1 MSQSITPETEKMI
14 QDIVRPVITSV
25 TAAGVVAAAVAVISK
40 LVVTNVEESDLTG
53 DKKMKPT
60 DDDMAVSKVETA
72 ASETEGKLS
81 KDGVSAQDGS
91 IKAAETEAK
100 AATGEATAAE
110 SGAQALRTKAGASDI
125 EVKALKM
132 T

>member
-1 MSQSITPETEKMI
+1 MALSPEAKAAIKTAVSSTIGTIGTMVLVAGITE
-14 QDIVRPVITSV
+14 
-25 TAAGVVAAAVAVISK
+25 AVKK
-40 LVVTNVEESDLTG
+40 LTTTNYKKSDLTG
-53 DKKMKPT
+53 DTNLKPT
-60 DDDMAVSKVETA
+60 EKETTISKTETA
-72 ASETEGKLS
+72 ANETEGKLS
-81 KDGVSAQDGS
+81 KDGVSAQDAS
-91 IKAAETEAK
+91 VKAAETEAK

>member
-1 MSQSITPETEKMI
+1 MTPETEKSI
-14 QDIVRPVITSV
+14 QDVVRPLIKSFAV
-25 TAAGVVAAAVAVISK
+25 TGAVAAASAILAK
-40 LVVTNVEESDLTG
+40 LLVTNVKESDLTG
-53 DKKMKPT
+53 DKELKPT
-60 DDDMAVSKVETA
+60 EDETTISKVETA
-72 ASETEGKLS
+72 ASETEGKLA
-81 KDGVSAQDGS
+81 KDGVSAQDAS
-91 IKAAETEAK
+91 VKALETEAK